1 MPPLDES
8 WQGGAAPID
17 THPRCSLEA
26 QAVAHATRSP
36 LSPRTKGALPRCMVT
51 DSARST
57 LQRVPALPFRA
68 HCDSAAAVAS
78 CRDGTAPVRPLP

>member
-8 WQGGAAPID
+8 CQGGAELID
-17 THPRCSLEA
+17 THPRCSFKA

-36 LSPRTKGALPRCMVT
+36 LSPRTKAALPRCMDT
-51 DSARST
+51 DSAGST
-57 LQRVPALPFRA
+57 PQRVPALPFRA
-68 HCDSAAAVAS
+68 HCDSAAPVAS